1 MSHGREVSNDWQI
14 DLLKFSSSL
23 LTRIIL
29 IRNDRES
36 ISRVGFLD
44 PLCFSGMVEAK
55 VIRLSQADHTTC
67 KTIQSVRK
75 CYVAWH
81 AWQSVSYEHAMEMI
95 MITQRASSETICIM
109 ETNAQQRIRNYDYKT
124 RGKTNMAGWRSK
136 KKNCKDPSLNG
147 LKWSFDSLWSCEE
160 DKSENSLS
168 TSKRK

>member
-44 PLCFSGMVEAK
+44 PLSFSGMVEAK

-67 KTIQSVRK
+67 KTIQSVTK

-109 ETNAQQRIRNYDYKT
+109 ETNAQHRIRNYDYNDKRKNKCGRLTFKT
-124 RGKTNMAGWRSK
+124 
-136 KKNCKDPSLNG
+136 KNWKDPSLNS